1 MPESGKS
8 SKSRLNSFPS
18 TVGLILEDFLIKL
31 QKRGTR
37 KSVRHLLAGEVA
49 QAWLI
54 V

>member
-8 SKSRLNSFPS
+8 SKFHLNSFSP
-18 TVGLILEDFLIKL
+18 TVGLILGVFLIKL

-37 KSVRHLLAGEVA
+37 KSVRRLLAGEAA
-49 QAWLI
+49 QAWFT